1 MRFKTG
7 TLLQV
12 LLFVGTTGLLIALV
26 GATFAQVRIEDNDT
40 YRADFTD
47 ASGLDTNVDV
57 RVNGVTVG
65 SVSSIERRDS
75 GGVVVAFTVPKDLD
89 LTTATQARIRY
100 ANLTGDRYLEITQG
114 EDAASA
120 QPLKVGATIPESRT
134 QAALE
139 LDDLFAGFDP
149 LMQALAPEEVNEL
162 TTNILAVT
170 EGEAGAVE
178 SMLANVGSFTSGLAE
193 RDELIGSVITN
204 LGTALGTVDARRAE
218 FDRLIVGLDGL
229 TAQLDQD
236 RAAYGQALTQFA
248 LLGTDIG
255 DFIENIRPGFAT
267 NIDNLATVSERLTA
281 EEPYLREILAIAP
294 DALNRL
300 GRLGGNAS
308 QFNFFLCGLRVRVEV
323 PGTTTGVLSPNL
335 WASDDRCKKGAN
347 N

>member
-12 LLFVGTTGLLIALV
+12 LLFVGSTGLLIALV
-26 GATFAQVRIEDNDT
+26 GATFAQVRIEDNHT
-40 YRADFTD
+40 YRAEFTD

-65 SVSSIERRDS
+65 SVSSIDRRDG

-89 LTTATQARIRY
+89 LTTSTQARIRY

-114 EDAASA
+114 DDPATATA
-120 QPLKVGATIPESRT
+120 LKVGATIPESRT
-134 QAALE
+134 KAALE

-170 EGEAGAVE
+170 EGESGAVE

-193 RDELIGSVITN
+193 RDELIGSVIDH
-204 LGTALGTVDARRAE
+204 LGTALATVDQSRAE
-218 FDRLIVGLDGL
+218 FDQLIVGLDGL
-229 TAQLDQD
+229 TTQLAQD
-236 RAAYGQALTQFA
+236 RQAYGQALSQFS
-248 LLGTDIG
+248 LLGTDIA
-255 DFIENIRPGFAT
+255 DFLEAVRPGFTT
-267 NIDNLATVSERLTA
+267 NIDNLAVVAGRLNA
-281 EEPYLREILAIAP
+281 EEPYLREMLSLSASG
-294 DALNRL
+294 LNRL

-335 WASDDRCKKGAN
+335 WASDDRCTKGAN

>member
-12 LLFVGTTGLLIALV
+12 LAFIGSTGVLIALV
-26 GATFAQVRIEDNDT
+26 GATFAQVRIEDNHT

-65 SVSSIERRDS
+65 SVSSIERRDG
-75 GGVVVAFTVPKDLD
+75 GGVVVAFTVPKDLE
-89 LTTATQARIRY
+89 LTTSTEARIRY

-114 EDAASA
+114 EDPAAA
-120 QPLKVGATIPESRT
+120 TALKVGATIPEART
-134 QAALE
+134 KAALE

-170 EGEAGAVE
+170 EGESGAVE

-193 RDELIGSVITN
+193 RDELIGSVIDN
-204 LGTALGTVDARRAE
+204 LGTALGTVDQSRAE
-218 FDRLIVGLDGL
+218 FDQLIVGLDGL
-229 TAQLDQD
+229 TAQLEQD
-236 RAAYGQALTQFA
+236 RGAYGQALTQFS
-248 LLGTDIG
+248 LLGTDIA
-255 DFIENIRPGFAT
+255 DFLEAVRPGFKT
-267 NIDNLATVSERLTA
+267 NIDNLAIVAERLNA
-281 EEPYLREILAIAP
+281 EEPYLREMLEISASGV
-294 DALNRL
+294 NRL

>member
-12 LLFVGTTGLLIALV
+12 VAFALSTGLLIALV
-26 GATFAQVRIEDNDT
+26 GATFAQIRIEDNHT

-65 SVSSIERRDS
+65 SVSSIERRDG

-89 LTTATQARIRY
+89 LTTSTQARIRY

-114 EDAASA
+114 EAVETAET
-120 QPLKVGATIPESRT
+120 LKVGSTIPESRT

-170 EGEAGAVE
+170 EGESGAVE
-178 SMLANVGSFTSGLAE
+178 AMLANVGSFTSVLAE

-204 LGTALGTVDARRAE
+204 LGAALGTVDERRAD
-218 FDRLIVGLDGL
+218 FDRLVVGLDGL
-229 TAQLDQD
+229 AAQLEQD
-236 RAAYGQALTQFA
+236 RAAYGQALTQFT

-255 DFIENIRPGFAT
+255 DFIEAIQPGFAT
-267 NIDNLATVSERLTA
+267 NIDNLAVVAERLTA
-281 EEPYLREILAIAP
+281 EEPYLREQLALSA
-294 DALNRL
+294 DGLNRL

-323 PGTTTGVLSPNL
+323 PGTSTGVLSPNL

>member
-7 TLLQV
+7 TLIQV
-12 LLFVGTTGLLIALV
+12 LAFVGATGLLIALV
-26 GATFAQVRIEDNDT
+26 GATFAQVRIEDNHT

-65 SVSSIERRDS
+65 SVSSIDRREG
-75 GGVVVAFTVPKDLD
+75 GGVVVAFTVPKTLD
-89 LTTATQARIRY
+89 LTTATQVRIRY
-100 ANLTGDRYLEITQG
+100 ANLTGDRYLEVTQG
-114 EDAASA
+114 EEAAGA
-120 QPLKVGATIPESRT
+120 KKLAVGATIPETRT

-193 RDELIGSVITN
+193 RDELIGSVIDN
-204 LGTALGTVDARRAE
+204 MGAALGTVAERRAE
-218 FDRLIVGLDGL
+218 FDQLIVGLDGL
-229 TAQLDQD
+229 TAQLEQD
-236 RAAYGQALTQFA
+236 RVAYGTALTQFSM
-248 LLGTDIG
+248 LGTDIA
-255 DFIENIRPGFAT
+255 DFLEAIRPGFKT
-267 NIDNLATVSERLTA
+267 NLENLAVVAERLNA
-281 EEPYLREILAIAP
+281 EEPYLREMLALAP
-294 DALNRL
+294 DGLNRL
-300 GRLGGNAS
+300 GRAGGNAS

-335 WASDDRCKKGAN
+335 WASDDRCRKGAN